1 MNTARFGIL
10 RSSFSILAVFII
22 ISFSLNPVVAK
33 EIGEADDVA
42 SSVEISSASTVD
54 GEGKAIPAAIPAIV
68 AGLRVAYLT
77 WQRSRAAV
85 QAARLRDMCT
95 KAYQAYKKLTFTA
108 CKDRCGGQFDREKR
122 DRCYEILIPEINNTI
137 DIITAELDARMAV
150 FDWCA
155 KSGVGI
161 REDGTPM
168 LDDKG
173 HWDAIE
179 IRRNAQSNCKEIA
192 KRRSSERAN
201 RKGMGDSVSPYGTS
215 Q

>member
-1 MNTARFGIL
+1 M
-10 RSSFSILAVFII
+10 
-22 ISFSLNPVVAK
+22 
-33 EIGEADDVA
+33 
-42 SSVEISSASTVD
+42 D
-54 GEGKAIPAAIPAIV
+54 GDGKAIPAAIPAIV

-137 DIITAELDARMAV
+137 DVITGELDAREAV
-150 FDWCA
+150 LELCA
-155 KSGVGI
+155 RSGVGVKD
-161 REDGTPM
+161 DGTPM
-168 LDDKG
+168 TDDDGHLQEIDDKRRARG
-173 HWDAIE
+173 H
-179 IRRNAQSNCKEIA
+179 CKDIA
-192 KRRSSERAN
+192 KRRSNERSN
-201 RKGMGDSVSPYGTS
+201 RKGPVNSIETS